1 MECPIDFKSF
11 CEYVLVTLCDPNQKS
26 NTKSINLSSSLI
38 AFKKLSSPIV
48 LENILQNGSKKVFKM
63 GDRKKGFLFLQI
75 IKVYICHLSF
85 VKKSN
90 LNVCSRQVPVS
101 EVTPRFIKFSSLKF
115 SHKNHIL
122 SPLEKNL
129 SLVWRTKLSYN
140 FSFQFSCLIRV
151 CCKIEKVRL
160 WDSMLMLYSLCLA
173 LFLKIPL

>member
-1 MECPIDFKSF
+1 MVVKRFSRWGIEKRDFF
-11 CEYVLVTLCDPNQKS
+11 FANY
-26 NTKSINLSSSLI
+26 KSI
-38 AFKKLSSPIV
+38 
-48 LENILQNGSKKVFKM
+48 
-63 GDRKKGFLFLQI
+63 
-75 IKVYICHLSF
+75 YIQYTYHLSF

-140 FSFQFSCLIRV
+140 FSFQFSCPIRV
-151 CCKIEKVRL
+151 YCKIEKVRL

-173 LFLKIPL
+173 LLLNIAL

>member
-63 GDRKKGFLFLQI
+63 GDRKKGFFFFANYKI
-75 IKVYICHLSF
+75 YIYTYHLSF

-129 SLVWRTKLSYN
+129 SLVWRTKLSCN
-140 FSFQFSCLIRV
+140 F
-151 CCKIEKVRL
+151 
-160 WDSMLMLYSLCLA
+160 
-173 LFLKIPL
+173 LFNSHAPSEYTVKLKK